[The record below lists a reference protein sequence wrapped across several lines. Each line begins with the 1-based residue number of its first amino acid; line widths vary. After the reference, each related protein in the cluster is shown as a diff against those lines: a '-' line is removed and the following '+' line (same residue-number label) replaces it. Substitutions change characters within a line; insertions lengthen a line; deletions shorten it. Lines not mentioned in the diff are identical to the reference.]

1 MPDAAP
7 ASNPAALLVEAELAS
22 SGLSARLPA
31 PPASRGRF
39 QPGHVKTGG
48 RTKGVLNKN
57 RRLSID
63 HILQLVD
70 PLEGLAR
77 IARGEPMLLAP
88 SPDAEPVLTYPTI
101 ADVRAALTT
110 LANKV
115 IPDLKSVS
123 VEQHGNQVEVHLSLG
138 QMVTIAAEAP
148 PR

>member
-1 MPDAAP
+1 M
-7 ASNPAALLVEAELAS
+7 SELVQPTEARKHVGGA
-22 SGLSARLPA
+22 
-31 PPASRGRF
+31 F
-39 QPGHVKTGG
+39 QPGHAKLGG

-77 IARGEPMLLAP
+77 IARGEPMLLSP
-88 SPDAEPVLTYPTI
+88 GPDAEPTLVYPTI

-123 VEQHGNQVEVHLSLG
+123 VEQTGNQVAVYLALK
-138 QMVTIAAEAP
+138 QMVTVDAQDQEP
-148 PR
+148 PG